1 MMKLDH
7 VQKITLSGVFL
18 ALIIIFTRF
27 LALQYIPFLPF
38 IRISIG
44 PALIIFSSILLG
56 PLYGGVLGGLSDLLG
71 ILLVPNP
78 QGFAINPFIILLY
91 TLLGIVPYF
100 LYHLIKKV
108 KSQKKLA
115 LSFYISLF
123 IIWAFIFIFLMFN
136 NEITLYNKVYPFT
149 PLTKILIISLSF
161 VFLVLMSLGILFINK
176 HLLKKDNPKKNL
188 LLTYQIAFVSL
199 ISEVSL
205 MLILGSI
212 IKTFLFELDFLFIF
226 FSQAVVLF
234 INVPLNTLVA
244 SYLLSL
250 SDRLY
255 NRHEAKD
262 G

>member
-1 MMKLDH
+1 MKLDH
-7 VQKITLSGVFL
+7 VQKITLSGILL

-56 PLYGGVLGGLSDLLG
+56 PLYGGLLGGLSDLLG

-78 QGFAINPFIILLY
+78 QGFMINPFIILLY
-91 TLLGIVPYF
+91 TILGILPYF
-100 LYHLIKKV
+100 VFKLIKKV

-123 IIWAFIFIFLMFN
+123 AIWVFIFLFLMIN
-136 NEITLYNKVYPFT
+136 HEITLYGKVYPFDL
-149 PLTKILIISLSF
+149 LTKVLIISLSF
-161 VFLVLMSLGILFINK
+161 LFLSLMSVGIFFIHK
-176 HLLKKDNPKKNL
+176 HLSKKDNPKKNL
-188 LLTYQIAFVSL
+188 LITYQLAFVSL
-199 ISEVSL
+199 VSEVSL

-212 IKTFLFELDFLFIF
+212 IKTFFFELDFLFIF

-234 INVPLNTLVA
+234 INIPLNTLVV
-244 SYLLSL
+244 SYLLNL
-250 SDRLY
+250 FDKLY
-255 NRHEAKD
+255 NRLEVKD